1 MHGIA
6 VVSVLGVSLAF
17 FARNCLRLV
26 RMIRLGVDDFTLS
39 HLGGR
44 LKDVAYYVIG
54 QAKLLRDPGAGIL
67 HMAFFYGF
75 LLIQIGLVEFVLSGV
90 LFDEQGNGFSYAWLF
105 GTPAES
111 LIMKGYWI
119 SQELAIYGVG
129 LACFIAIFRRWFLRA
144 FLPRLK
150 SARPTLS

>member
-1 MHGIA
+1 
-6 VVSVLGVSLAF
+6 
-17 FARNCLRLV
+17 
-26 RMIRLGVDDFTLS
+26 MIRLGVDDFTLAPRRS
-39 HLGGR
+39 PQGCR
-44 LKDVAYYVIG
+44 LLRHWSG
-54 QAKLLRDPGAGIL
+54 LLRDPGAGIL

-129 LACFIAIFRRWFLRA
+129 LACFIAIFRRWFLR
-144 FLPRLK
+144 LPAAAQEALGR
-150 SARPTLS
+150 R

>member
-1 MHGIA
+1 M
-6 VVSVLGVSLAF
+6 
-17 FARNCLRLV
+17 

-54 QAKLLRDPGAGIL
+54 QAKLLRDPGVGIL

-90 LFDEQGNGFSYAWLF
+90 LFDEQGNGFSYAALWD
-105 GTPAES
+105 P
-111 LIMKGYWI
+111 
-119 SQELAIYGVG
+119 
-129 LACFIAIFRRWFLRA
+129 C
-144 FLPRLK
+144 
-150 SARPTLS
+150 